1 MCKFRS
7 PFARGCT
14 APQLMPD
21 RPGTLGAMS
30 QQDKAEPTAP
40 DPTGLTPGARGTNGW
55 NDWVRRNFSAQR
67 LFRSRPPSRAV
78 AAATPD
84 DGLFPAQR
92 AAAAKKAVN
101 TLDGR
106 EQRIGFFAFVFEVA
120 LTAIIAIPYLTHH
133 VKPKNDTLKTIAAVH
148 DFALEG
154 IVVALF
160 LLLGTL
166 LKRRALLGF
175 GSLAAGI
182 WLAELPS
189 LPRFRPCLPRP
200 WDVAVVEGTQVST
213 RRARCPSGRRQPTKA
228 GQGVSRRR
236 QVGRQPRRTKAEQA
250 LHATEAVAPSP
261 HEEAGAGSS
270 GAPQVVTRTATVPDS
285 TSRQVP
291 GRFYR

>member
-1 MCKFRS
+1 
-7 PFARGCT
+7 
-14 APQLMPD
+14 MPD

-120 LTAIIAIPYLTHH
+120 LTAIIATPYLTHH
-133 VKPKNDTLKTIAAVH
+133 VKPNNDTLKTIAAVH

-166 LKRRALLGF
+166 LKRRALLGC

-189 LPRFRPCLPRP
+189 LRVFGLAFLGLGMWLLLKGLKSQQGARGAPR
-200 WDVAVVEGTQVST
+200 G
-213 RRARCPSGRRQPTKA
+213 A
-228 GQGVSRRR
+228 GS
-236 QVGRQPRRTKAEQA
+236 QPRRAKASRADAKSVASRAAPKPSKRYTPPKPSRRPPTKKPAPARAE
-250 LHATEAVAPSP
+250 P
-261 HEEAGAGSS
+261 HK
-270 GAPQVVTRTATVPDS
+270 
-285 TSRQVP
+285 
-291 GRFYR
+291 